1 MQKTSEI
8 DWRGPAQYGAG
19 GLLLG
24 AGGMSV
30 LEIIR
35 MIKAQNRDRK
45 IMTTPEQTNE
55 DTIVLTLPSKQSE
68 KLASLIKHFETPE
81 SSTMKGPA
89 TTSQYRR
96 HNGTMGYKT
105 ASVPTTLTSWLAA
118 TGGVG
123 LGAAGVHVIM
133 QKAREK
139 ALQKKV
145 EAAKQEY
152 LDMLSTGKVAESFD
166 KAFDIRLD
174 KQAGPFGSGGP
185 VDTPISILL
194 LMGIMGTGGVA
205 YLTKKIMDEK
215 ARANQEAGM
224 DVPKV
229 KRVVFRSAAPA
240 AAQDPAITERT
251 DTPDTAEDAQKLLPP
266 AEPALTIPLPQ
277 GGVKV
282 ASAEDMENVKF
293 ALAVYLDYLDSESRI
308 FTDPDVKR
316 AMDESGV
323 TIRQLY
329 KAASDAST
337 AMPELMKIAQGLP
350 EWTRNLAVDKMYAKH
365 PIAEKYLSWTKP
377 LARGVANLPGVRD
390 QLDTKI
396 KGYAAGQMGDW
407 MAKIKA
413 ALMGWWSKA
422 KGFYGQNIRPLFEA
436 KPQAPAPA
444 KTLGKPQGNLPGQR
458 LAPAI
463 QPYYDP
469 AQWKSP
475 NGPTQG
481 SIAVPPKLPLQGT
494 VPGAPGGM
502 ITQGSAKA
510 AQVVPREILTSMI
523 GTTLG
528 RKPVDADAIA
538 QAVVRAQAAQK
549 AQPPAA
555 TPEQTAAD
563 VKVTAEDPEAQA
575 YVDKNKAKIRAL
587 LVQLAAQGKI

>member
-1 MQKTSEI
+1 MQKTSKI

-35 MIKAQNRDRK
+35 MIKQQQRDK
-45 IMTTPEQTNE
+45 KVMTAPEQTNE
-55 DTIVLTLPSKQSE
+55 DAIVLTLPAKHAE
-68 KLASLIKHFETPE
+68 KLDSAIKHYETTE
-81 SSTMKGPA
+81 SSTKKGPA

-96 HNGTMGYKT
+96 YDGTMGYKT
-105 ASVPTTLTSWLAA
+105 ATWDTTLASWIAA

-123 LGAAGVHVIM
+123 LGAAGVHSIM
-133 QKAREK
+133 QQAREK

-152 LDMLSTGKVAESFD
+152 LDMLSTGKTAASFD
-166 KAFDIRLD
+166 AAFDIGLGD
-174 KQAGPFGSGGP
+174 KQALFGIGGT
-185 VDTPISILL
+185 VDTTLAVSALLAIL
-194 LMGIMGTGGVA
+194 GTGGVA
-205 YLTKKIMDEK
+205 YLTKKILDE
-215 ARANQEAGM
+215 RAYNNATAGLE
-224 DVPKV
+224 VPKI
-229 KRVVFRSAAPA
+229 KRVVFRTAPSATEGG
-240 AAQDPAITERT
+240 QDPAVTERE
-251 DTPDTAEDAQKLLPP
+251 DMPANEADAQKLLPS
-266 AEPALTIPLPQ
+266 AAPALSVPLPQ

-308 FTDPDVKR
+308 FTDPEVKR
-316 AMDESGV
+316 AMDDSGV

-329 KAASDAST
+329 KAASDTAT
-337 AMPELMKIAQGLP
+337 AMPELLKIAQGLP
-350 EWTRNLAVDKMYAKH
+350 AWTRNLAVDKMYANH
-365 PIAEKYLSWTKP
+365 PVAEKYLSWTKP
-377 LARGVANLPGVRD
+377 LARGIANLPGIRD
-390 QLDTKI
+390 QVDTRI
-396 KGYAAGQMGDW
+396 KGYASGQMGDW

-413 ALMGWWSKA
+413 SLMGWWNKA

-436 KPQAPAPA
+436 APAAPA
-444 KTLGKPQGNLPGQR
+444 QPVAKPQGNLPGQR
-458 LAPAI
+458 MPPAI

-469 AQWKSP
+469 AQWSP
-475 NGPTQG
+475 NKPTQG
-481 SIAVPPKLPLQGT
+481 NIVVPPKPPLQSP

-502 ITQGSAKA
+502 IAQGSAKA

-538 QAVVRAQAAQK
+538 RAVVRAQAEQR
-549 AQPPAA
+549 AQPVV

-563 VKVTAEDPEAQA
+563 VNVSGADPEAQA
-575 YVDKNKAKIRAL
+575 YVEKNKAKIRAL